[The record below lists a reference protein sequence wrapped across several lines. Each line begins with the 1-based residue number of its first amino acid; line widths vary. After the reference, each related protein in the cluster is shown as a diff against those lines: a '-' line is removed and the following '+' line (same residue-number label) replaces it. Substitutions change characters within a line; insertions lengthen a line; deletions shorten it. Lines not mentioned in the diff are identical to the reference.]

1 MSHPEHTV
9 KSRVAAI
16 SILASAVMAAAKFV
30 VGIAIGS
37 LALISEALHSSVD
50 LVATVITWLVVR
62 VSGKPADKEHHYG
75 HGKLESLSAL
85 GVIAMLYVLA
95 GGILVESWS
104 RLREGAIPPTLSAI
118 PFIVLL
124 IDIGVNFWRARA
136 LHRTARD
143 TKSQALAADALHFAS
158 DVLGSLAVIAG
169 LALSGL
175 GYAWG
180 DAAAAIGVAVV
191 ISLLGL
197 RLARSTVETLLDRAP
212 EGVSEKAAAAIK
224 AVPGVVG
231 VERLRVRMVGPTHF
245 IDAIVQVP
253 RTFPIDRVDEI
264 KRKAQAAVT
273 RALDDADL
281 TFTAVPVAR
290 DNESVRERIMV
301 IARNSGLA
309 VHHVTVHDLGG
320 KLTVSIDLEVDG
332 GMELTAAH
340 DIAQDLERN
349 IRDEFGEDVEV
360 DTHIEPLEPE
370 LPHGVDAA
378 PDRVETIR
386 TALTR
391 FAADSAIHD
400 IHSVRVRDTDAG
412 EIVNFHCH
420 AAPSM
425 SVIEVHENVD
435 EIERALRR
443 AFPAV
448 KRVIS
453 HAEPPD
459 AQSNPANAGRVLVSD
474 SPRRCVAR
482 VIRRWTRF
490 IFINES
496 LTLDRPRKLDSNRCD
511 SEVAG
516 GSAEL
521 GAEDFAISF
530 PWGLKAWRA
539 HTRRARA
546 SNPIRS
552 RDWRSRSRNRPIIG
566 S

>member
-1 MSHPEHTV
+1 MSPPLHNA

-16 SILASAVMAAAKFV
+16 SVFASAAMAAAKFV

-50 LVATVITWLVVR
+50 VVATVITWLVVR
-62 VSGKPADKEHHYG
+62 VSDLPADEEHHYG
-75 HGKLESLSAL
+75 HGKLESVSAL

-104 RLREGAIPPTLSAI
+104 RLREGAPPPTISAI

-124 IDIGVNFWRARA
+124 IDIAVNFWRARA
-136 LHRTARD
+136 LHRAAHD
-143 TKSQALAADALHFAS
+143 TKSQALEADALHFAS
-158 DVLGSLAVIAG
+158 DVLGSVAVIIG

-180 DAAAAIGVAVV
+180 DGAAAIGVAVM
-191 ISLLGL
+191 IALLGL

-212 EGVSEKAAAAIK
+212 EGALEKATAAIRT
-224 AVPGVVG
+224 VPGVVD
-231 VERLRVRMVGPTHF
+231 VERLRVRMVGSTHF

-264 KRKAQAAVT
+264 KRRAQDTVAKA
-273 RALDDADL
+273 LGDADL

-290 DNESVRERIMV
+290 DNESVRERVMV

-332 GMELTAAH
+332 DMALAAAH
-340 DIAQDLERN
+340 DIAHELERN

-370 LPHGVDAA
+370 LPVGTDAA
-378 PDRVETIR
+378 PDRVEAIK
-386 TALTR
+386 TALSR

-400 IHSVRVRDTDAG
+400 IHSVRVRNTDAG
-412 EIVNFHCH
+412 EIVNFHCR
-420 AAPSM
+420 ADPSM
-425 SVIEVHENVD
+425 SVIKVHENVD

-453 HAEPPD
+453 HAEPP
-459 AQSNPANAGRVLVSD
+459 NA
-474 SPRRCVAR
+474 
-482 VIRRWTRF
+482 
-490 IFINES
+490 
-496 LTLDRPRKLDSNRCD
+496 
-511 SEVAG
+511 
-516 GSAEL
+516 
-521 GAEDFAISF
+521 
-530 PWGLKAWRA
+530 
-539 HTRRARA
+539 
-546 SNPIRS
+546 
-552 RDWRSRSRNRPIIG
+552 
-566 S
+566 

>member
-1 MSHPEHTV
+1 MRHPVHAT

-16 SILASAVMAAAKFV
+16 SIFASAGMATAKFV

-50 LVATVITWLVVR
+50 VIATVVTWMVVR
-62 VSGKPADKEHHYG
+62 VSDLPADKEHHYG

-85 GVIAMLYVLA
+85 GIIAMLYVLA
-95 GGILVESWS
+95 GGILVESYS
-104 RLREGAIPPTLSAI
+104 RLREGAPPPTLSAI

-124 IDIGVNFWRARA
+124 LDIAVNFWRARA
-136 LHRTARD
+136 LQRAARE
-143 TKSQALAADALHFAS
+143 TRSQALAADALHFGS
-158 DVLGSLAVIAG
+158 DVLGSVAVIIG

-180 DAAAAIGVAVV
+180 DAAAAVGVA
-191 ISLLGL
+191 IMIAMLGL
-197 RLARSTVETLLDRAP
+197 RLARSTVETLIDRAP
-212 EGVSEKAAAAIK
+212 EGASEKATAAIR

-231 VERLRVRMVGPTHF
+231 VERLRVRMVGSTHF

-253 RTFPIDRVDEI
+253 RTYPIDRVEEI
-264 KRKAQAAVT
+264 KRKAQAAVAKT
-273 RALDDADL
+273 LEDADL

-332 GMELTAAH
+332 DMALTAAH
-340 DIAQDLERN
+340 DIAQGLERS

-370 LPHGVDAA
+370 LPHGTDAA
-378 PDRVETIR
+378 PARVETIR
-386 TALTR
+386 AALSR
-391 FAADSAIHD
+391 FATDGAIHD

-412 EIVNFHCH
+412 EIVNFHCR

-425 SVIEVHENVD
+425 SVIKVHENVD

-443 AFPAV
+443 AFPTV

-459 AQSNPANAGRVLVSD
+459 A
-474 SPRRCVAR
+474 
-482 VIRRWTRF
+482 
-490 IFINES
+490 
-496 LTLDRPRKLDSNRCD
+496 
-511 SEVAG
+511 
-516 GSAEL
+516 
-521 GAEDFAISF
+521 
-530 PWGLKAWRA
+530 
-539 HTRRARA
+539 
-546 SNPIRS
+546 
-552 RDWRSRSRNRPIIG
+552 
-566 S
+566 